1 MRVHETKLT
10 AAWRQYC
17 QLYPEELRQTM
28 IAAVARL
35 IGTGT
40 QADADAL
47 ALWTMRGCDG
57 AEHHETFLAGFHS
70 AVTLLWELKAGGHR
84 NEVQLQTQVS
94 ELFDDLASLGVEVD
108 IETPFDRP
116 HNAR

>member
-1 MRVHETKLT
+1 MRVHETQLT

-17 QLYPEELRQTM
+17 QLYPEKLRQAM

-40 QADADAL
+40 QSDAEVL
-47 ALWTMRGCDG
+47 ALWTMRGFSFCG
-57 AEHHETFLAGFHS
+57 NHETFLAGFHS
-70 AVTLLWELKAGGHR
+70 AVTILWDLKAGGQR
-84 NEVQLQTQVS
+84 NEAQLQTRVS

-108 IETPFDRP
+108 IQTPFDRP

>member
-1 MRVHETKLT
+1 MRVHETQLT

-17 QLYPEELRQTM
+17 RLYPEDIRQEMVT
-28 IAAVARL
+28 AVARL

-40 QADADAL
+40 PADAEAL
-47 ALWTMRGCDG
+47 AVWTMRGCDG
-57 AEHHETFLAGFHS
+57 TEHHEAFLAGFHS
-70 AVTLLWELKAGGHR
+70 AVMLLWELKAGGHR
-84 NEVQLQTQVS
+84 NEAQLQTQVS

-116 HNAR
+116 HNVR